1 MSCLTAR
8 CVVLMS
14 EACLLSFSWCLF
26 VFDFSRVWWQAWTK
40 TGFAGSGETSQLRPV
55 SKTIFSPCGI
65 LAASAVASMT
75 LHTHFIRGRLPQHC
89 LGFVQHAPE
98 TRNSPAFSCQVG
110 RWQKNSDLSID
121 TVWMWCAEKELLDCM
136 QKLQISAIVPRF
148 VEFCSR

>member
-55 SKTIFSPCGI
+55 SKTIFSPCGMRE
-65 LAASAVASMT
+65 ASAVASMT
-75 LHTHFIRGRLPQHC
+75 LHTHFIRGRLPQYC
-89 LGFVQHAPE
+89 LAALFNMHQKPE
-98 TRNSPAFSCQVG
+98 TAYPHFHVRLGVDK
-110 RWQKNSDLSID
+110 RISDLSID
-121 TVWMWCAEKELLDCM
+121 YCLDVMRRKKHCLTAC
-136 QKLQISAIVPRF
+136 KSCRYLP
-148 VEFCSR
+148 